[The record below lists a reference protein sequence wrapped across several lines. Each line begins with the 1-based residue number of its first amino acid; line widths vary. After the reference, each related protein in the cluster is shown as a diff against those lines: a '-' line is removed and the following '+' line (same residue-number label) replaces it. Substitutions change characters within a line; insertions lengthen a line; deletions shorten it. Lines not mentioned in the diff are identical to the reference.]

1 MENIFVHYGLDIMK
15 KYMYDKLTITAQS
28 YDRKISVEHPQ
39 DLDMM
44 ELMELFKTIAM
55 GLTFSES
62 TWEDVVL
69 TLAEEYNEKHGVKR
83 LMDTMSDNGDF

>member
-1 MENIFVHYGLDIMK
+1 MGNISVHYGLDIMK

-28 YDRKISVEHPQ
+28 YDRKISIEHPS

-44 ELMELFKTIAM
+44 ELMDMFKAIAM

-62 TWEDVVL
+62 TWEEAVIA
-69 TLAEEYNEKHGVKR
+69 LAEEYNEKHGIKR
-83 LMDTMSDNGDF
+83 LMDVTSDVGSY